1 MRKKESN
8 SELLRKFSNGE
19 LAEFIYKVKERRV
32 KLCKNECSSCESS
45 NRFCISNIFEWLIS
59 EAKEHGNQLS
69 ISKFMRLYSKNKDVC
84 KGTSVDKIRNMT
96 DWELAEFIYKY
107 ANLDTCTE
115 KN

>member
-1 MRKKESN
+1 MRNKESN
-8 SELLRKFSNGE
+8 SDRIRKFSNGE
-19 LAEFIYKVKERRV
+19 FAEFIYKVKERKV
-32 KLCKNECSSCESS
+32 KLCETECNSCECS
-45 NRFCISNIFEWLIS
+45 NRFCISNICEWLIS

-69 ISKFMRLYSKNKDVC
+69 ISKFMGLYSKNKDAC